1 MPIRY
6 GKMALRKVA
15 LCRHN
20 RVVLSPLSY
29 LFYHLYHGCGY
40 KCLFHSEWKWLRGA
54 FEWGGQVL
62 RGVALHLSVYVL
74 FLLWRLLMYCVSLF
88 DSARFCV
95 YTRLCGDGGA
105 SIAWSV
111 YWSEVSHVMLAACHV
126 ERLSGVICKEGGW
139 RWSNEVCLSGVCCW
153 KSKRLLRHTGY
164 ISAMMTQTHKQT
176 DRHGKLLYHYPTFN
190 LSQICFSPLL
200 KTNMTA
206 YWFLNHCNKRRPFS
220 LIDYAVSFT
229 EDNFFTE
236 DYVIHK
242 K

>member
-1 MPIRY
+1 M
-6 GKMALRKVA
+6 
-15 LCRHN
+15 
-20 RVVLSPLSY
+20 
-29 LFYHLYHGCGY
+29 
-40 KCLFHSEWKWLRGA
+40 
-54 FEWGGQVL
+54 
-62 RGVALHLSVYVL
+62 
-74 FLLWRLLMYCVSLF
+74 
-88 DSARFCV
+88 
-95 YTRLCGDGGA
+95 
-105 SIAWSV
+105 
-111 YWSEVSHVMLAACHV
+111 MLAACHV
-126 ERLSGVICKEGGW
+126 ERLSGAICKEGGW